1 MSDRPPAQ
9 ALADLAYHHGWQV
22 LRQWMQS
29 RQERYERE
37 ALKALE
43 DGNFEQAQLNSLR
56 ARTYKEIIAHVDVH
70 RKM

>member
-1 MSDRPPAQ
+1 
-9 ALADLAYHHGWQV
+9 
-22 LRQWMQS
+22 MQS